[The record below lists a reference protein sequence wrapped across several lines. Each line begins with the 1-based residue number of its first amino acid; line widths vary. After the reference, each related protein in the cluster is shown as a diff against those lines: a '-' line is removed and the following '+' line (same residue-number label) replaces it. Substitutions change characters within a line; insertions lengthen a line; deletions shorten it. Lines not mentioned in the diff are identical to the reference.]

1 MKRSTIIQLRAES
14 ICESIHDGD
23 AEGVARFGT
32 YLDEVGDLT
41 SAVETLTA
49 TTTIADLVAA
59 YINTHDGEAVM
70 FAWAKDVAETEQ
82 FSVEEDMAEM
92 HANWEAA

>member
-1 MKRSTIIQLRAES
+1 MKRSMIIQLRAES

-59 YINTHDGEAVM
+59 YINTPDGEAVM
-70 FAWAKDVAETEQ
+70 FAWAKDAAGDEQ
-82 FSVEEDMAEM
+82 FEAEEDEAERR
-92 HANWEAA
+92 AA